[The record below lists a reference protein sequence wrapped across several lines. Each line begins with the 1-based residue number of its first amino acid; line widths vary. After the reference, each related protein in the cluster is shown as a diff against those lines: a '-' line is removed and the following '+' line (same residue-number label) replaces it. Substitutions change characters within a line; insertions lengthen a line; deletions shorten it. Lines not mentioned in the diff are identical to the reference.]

1 MVFQKW
7 VVQSW
12 PVCVGSDS
20 CPRGTWGSWP
30 RWGIDISKLCLLFSF
45 CISLSPWIYF
55 HTYSTTPTEQYNM
68 GEKRLAYVYNE
79 MPVFS
84 RIQWKRGWLLSIASG
99 RWWLHFLSD
108 RQSCPWKSTENSAF
122 CSGPWENEI
131 HVNPWYHFQDFKG
144 KSTINGLLFH
154 CLSLKCQGSLGWVL
168 SQSLFSFYLTTCLQA
183 ISLLLISPFMNLLI
197 IPGLLDRSLSDC
209 VHRTRKPLLPHAL
222 PVINCVAEK
231 GPITHPGVT
240 PDTSAG
246 LAGIFGHH
254 LLAFNV
260 LEVCCVTDTPKS
272 QRLQVFSS
280 LVLCVGCQSA
290 GRRYHQ
296 LLQTGWGTSCKH
308 SF

>member
-12 PVCVGSDS
+12 PVWVGSDS
-20 CPRGTWGSWP
+20 CPLGTWGSWP

-68 GEKRLAYVYNE
+68 GGRRLAYVYNE

-183 ISLLLISPFMNLLI
+183 ISLLLISPFMNLLM
-197 IPGLLDRSLSDC
+197 IPGLLDRSLSDS
-209 VHRTRKPLLPHAL
+209 VFTGQGNPSFLTLFL
-222 PVINCVAEK
+222 SL
-231 GPITHPGVT
+231 T
-240 PDTSAG
+240 
-246 LAGIFGHH
+246 
-254 LLAFNV
+254 
-260 LEVCCVTDTPKS
+260 VCCREGPHHPPRGHSRHIWTCWYFWSPSVITQCAGS
-272 QRLQVFSS
+272 
-280 LVLCVGCQSA
+280 VLCNRHPRNRNGFKFFPRLCSVSDASQQEGAIISSC
-290 GRRYHQ
+290 RRGGE
-296 LLQTGWGTSCKH
+296 LL
-308 SF
+308 